1 MGPAIEIFKSQ
12 VSTNEVLF
20 ESCPLIIIESCLGV
34 NYLFTEIEQLS
45 CYWQFFGKEVSTI
58 SSLRLCGCL
67 AEKVIKIIRLQ
78 IFPSS
83 NWKFMPLIGL
93 NLERNPKL

>member
-34 NYLFTEIEQLS
+34 NYLFTEIGQLS
-45 CYWQFFGKEVSTI
+45 CY
-58 SSLRLCGCL
+58 
-67 AEKVIKIIRLQ
+67 
-78 IFPSS
+78 
-83 NWKFMPLIGL
+83 
-93 NLERNPKL
+93 